1 MESIHIKT
9 VDPISQDLL
18 RSAARR
24 GIDLN
29 WERYEKQQPQD
40 GFLRTG
46 LSCPYGCLQG
56 PCRIDPFGRGASK
69 GLCGLERDGMAAALL
84 LRLCVNGALEAV
96 NMSGK
101 AGGSAVPAWP
111 SALAK
116 PAAATLKKLGG
127 GDLSSAEI
135 FAGVAALARPAEG
148 APALVRRALRLG
160 LLTLGLAGVRPSR
173 AAKKPVPFS
182 VGYGVLAGKAA
193 TIGVCGQVAPD
204 LVDGLL
210 TAAKASKTAVRVVS
224 LGSWIGGKALLPMAC
239 TSAEAELVTASGAID
254 AVVWGPVAGAA
265 VPALCAQLGI
275 PAFVAAEADAKAVVT
290 AAVKAKAKGEKC
302 LQDDPAVVGAGEVIS
317 AETLAAELKADKKAH
332 LAVIGGVDTLQS
344 PLGWLP
350 TELPPALAA
359 AKCKVASW
367 GDAALWMAKRG
378 FAGGNPG
385 VQARVLDGAR
395 GALDAIDAAVSAGGL
410 SRLRGIAFTGLGGS
424 RDLAS
429 ALGAA
434 ALGARVC
441 VAVPLPLWGSS
452 GTRDALAA
460 AVKSCGGSFTHFDHP
475 ATADEVRAWFIKR

>member
-1 MESIHIKT
+1 
-9 VDPISQDLL
+9 
-18 RSAARR
+18 
-24 GIDLN
+24 
-29 WERYEKQQPQD
+29 
-40 GFLRTG
+40 
-46 LSCPYGCLQG
+46 
-56 PCRIDPFGRGASK
+56 
-69 GLCGLERDGMAAALL
+69 
-84 LRLCVNGALEAV
+84 
-96 NMSGK
+96 
-101 AGGSAVPAWP
+101 
-111 SALAK
+111 
-116 PAAATLKKLGG
+116 
-127 GDLSSAEI
+127 
-135 FAGVAALARPAEG
+135 
-148 APALVRRALRLG
+148 
-160 LLTLGLAGVRPSR
+160 
-173 AAKKPVPFS
+173 
-182 VGYGVLAGKAA
+182 
-193 TIGVCGQVAPD
+193 
-204 LVDGLL
+204 
-210 TAAKASKTAVRVVS
+210 VVS

-239 TSAEAELVTASGAID
+239 TSAEAELVIASGAVD

-275 PAFVAAEADAKAVVT
+275 PAFAAAEAKAVVT
-290 AAVKAKAKGEKC
+290 AAVKAKAKGEKF
-302 LQDDPAVVGAGEVIS
+302 LKDDPAVVGAGEVIS

-344 PLGWLP
+344 SLGWLP

-367 GDAALWMAKRG
+367 GDAALWMAKCG
-378 FAGGNPG
+378 LAGGNPG

-410 SRLRGIAFTGLGGS
+410 SKLRGIAFTGLGGS

-460 AVKSCGGSFTHFDHP
+460 AVTSCGGSFTHFDHP